1 MSNLS
6 TAGQQGCLKIISKDP
21 SSERVSV
28 GEVSEAC
35 HGRHIRHELSEPS
48 AVSSLYMRG
57 WTAEKGRSVPVGANG
72 TCS

>member
-1 MSNLS
+1 MSNMS
-6 TAGQQGCLKIISKDP
+6 TAGQQGSSKLISKDP

-48 AVSSLYMRG
+48 AVSSLYMRR
-57 WTAEKGRSVPVGANG
+57 WTAEEGYSVPVGMNR
-72 TCS
+72 TRS